1 METLINRLL
10 KYPKVVLMVTLVIT
24 IAFFVVMRKNSRMET
39 NLDKYMPQNH
49 PAFVYSD
56 QSEKWFDIKDGI
68 IIAIQNPDGIYNS
81 RTLQKVKDLTKKLQ
95 KMPEIEKNDV
105 TSLYTADNIIGTED
119 GLDVRAFYKRVPK
132 SPEKLQALREK
143 VRSNEMVF
151 GRLVSTDE
159 MVTVIV
165 ARIGDDVFSQEFYH
179 RILDLAKQ
187 FEGPEKIYVA
197 GRPIVEG
204 TLAYLGPRDMR
215 RMVPIVIFVI
225 IVVLYLVL
233 RNWKSTFF
241 TLLVVL
247 FSTIWAFGLMAALK
261 IPIYSVSTMI
271 PVMLI
276 AIGVAYG
283 VHLYNHLYLNLR
295 EHPETDRREA
305 VRDMIHQMWKPVMM
319 AAVTTAIGFISLLTS
334 QVYPIKYFG
343 LFTAFGVIV
352 AFVLSVLLIPAGALA
367 FGLPRP
373 KRKKDRDE
381 EATLTGTE
389 DTFAYRFADRI
400 VRHRGLTVF
409 ISLVVVGLSL
419 YGMTKV
425 WINSSFLDKFGK
437 DSDIVRTDR
446 FINVHFGGTSTLNV
460 ILEGKTPDKFKQP
473 DVLRELVKMQYDVV
487 ESLPVVGNAF
497 SLGDYLKRMN
507 KVMHADSEKYDCIPD
522 SSDLIAQYLLLY
534 EMSGD
539 PDNLWHVV
547 TEDYKK
553 ANLTFQLK
561 SDNSK
566 ALKSAIAVLEKYRP
580 DFEKMGV
587 QLNYAGSGYKAL
599 VFTDLILK
607 GQISSLLVSL
617 VIVIVLLSIMFK
629 KVTIGLIGSV
639 PIVITTLISFGVMGL
654 LGVPLSTTT
663 ALISSIAIGIGIDY
677 AVHFIERYR
686 VYAGRTHDKLRTS
699 HLTMHHSG
707 RAILFNA
714 VVVIAGF
721 LVLLFS
727 VFPPNRSLG
736 ALVSLNMFTSF
747 VGTVTIMFAI
757 LYTSNIYFRQRDLAK
772 AEGKESA

>member
-1 METLINRLL
+1 MEALINRLL
-10 KYPKVVLMVTLVIT
+10 KYPKLVLVVTLLIT
-24 IAFFVVMRKNSRMET
+24 VAFFVVMRKNSRMET
-39 NLDKYMPQNH
+39 NLDKYMPHNH

-56 QSEKWFDIKDGI
+56 QAEKWFDIKDGI
-68 IIAIQNPDGIYNS
+68 IIAIQDTNGVYNP

-95 KMPEIEKNDV
+95 KMPEIEKKDV

-143 VRSNEMVF
+143 VRNNEMVF

-159 MVTVIV
+159 TVTVII

-225 IVVLYLVL
+225 VVVLYLVL

-247 FSTIWAFGLMAALK
+247 FSTVWAFGLMAALN

-283 VHLYNHLYLNLR
+283 VHLYNHLYLHLK
-295 EHPETDRREA
+295 EHPETERREA

-343 LFTAFGVIV
+343 LFTAFGVMV
-352 AFVLSVLLIPAGALA
+352 AFALSVLLIPAGALT

-373 KRKKDRDE
+373 KRQKTDDE
-381 EATLTGTE
+381 KRTMTGTE
-389 DTFAYRFADRI
+389 DTFASRFADRI
-400 VRHRGLTVF
+400 VRHRGLTVM
-409 ISLVVVGLSL
+409 IALVIVGVSV
-419 YGMTKV
+419 YGMSKV
-425 WINSSFLDKFGK
+425 WINSSFLDKFEK
-437 DSDIVRTDR
+437 NSDIVQTDR
-446 FINVHFGGTSTLNV
+446 FINEHFGGTSTLNV
-460 ILEGKTPDKFKQP
+460 ILEGKNPDTFKDP
-473 DVLRELVKMQYDVV
+473 DVLRELVKMQDDVV
-487 ESLPVVGNAF
+487 GSLPVVGSAF

-507 KVMHADSEKYDCIPD
+507 KVMHADSEKYDCIPS
-522 SSDLIAQYLLLY
+522 SSDLVAQYLLLY

-553 ANLTFQLK
+553 ANVTFQLK

-566 ALKSAIAVLEKYRP
+566 ALKSAIAVVEKYRP
-580 DFEKMGV
+580 EFEKMGV

-599 VFTDLILK
+599 VFTDLILE
-607 GQISSLLVSL
+607 GQISSLLLSL

-654 LGVPLSTTT
+654 LDIPLSTTT

-686 VYAGRTHDKLRTS
+686 VYAGRTRDKLRTS

-747 VGTVTIMFAI
+747 LGTVTIMFAI
-757 LYTSNIYFRQRDLAK
+757 LYTSNIYFRRRDLEKLADSDK
-772 AEGKESA
+772 A